1 MNNEEGKSEIE
12 KLNETL
18 YSRTRY
24 EEVKDERHQVKPAR
38 PDGRTGGEFD
48 TSNVRETWQSPAL
61 DEVLKG
67 EREVPQTN
75 AFMKKVFVFAVLFFI
90 ATIIVA
96 GFVFLGGA
104 NFISSKNVE
113 VTVLGPSIVSAGE
126 VLELGI
132 NIANKNN
139 ADLELANLS
148 IQYPPGSRNP
158 SNTAEALT
166 FSKEELG
173 AINAGAEASRNV
185 RAVLLGS
192 IGETKEFKFSVEY
205 RVKGSNATFYKDKLF
220 EVVIGN
226 APVTVS
232 AESPEFVTSGE
243 EFETEVS
250 VVLNSPDILRDVVL
264 KAEYP
269 YGYAVS
275 LSQPAAI
282 LDNNIWMLGDLS
294 PGDKKTVKIRGRLSG
309 QNEEERTFRFYVGVS
324 GGGASRNLKI
334 ALASILNT
342 VAISRPAIGLNISFN
357 GEDVSSYVAPAARS
371 ISTSIRFQNNLP
383 DKLLN
388 PRLEVRLSGAALD
401 KSTITAFNGGFYD
414 SLNSKIVWQL
424 TNSLGVQELAPGDA
438 SQINFNF
445 SSLPKEVLTSSN
457 SDISLNFT
465 LSGTPVGSSNQISVS
480 ESRTVKIASQIN
492 LASKVLRSIG
502 PFTNRGPMP
511 PKVETETTCTVILSV
526 GNTQGD
532 IVQANVTAR
541 LGPGVK
547 WIGAASA
554 ASEDISYNAVSN
566 TVTWDLGT
574 LSSGSG
580 FSSTGRE
587 VAFQI
592 GLTPST
598 SQIGTV
604 PVLVSGITFIGQD
617 TETGLEVRA
626 TNPPLSTRLTSDPSF
641 IQGDDIVV
649 K

>member
-1 MNNEEGKSEIE
+1 MTDDGKSEIE

-18 YSRTRY
+18 NSRTEY
-24 EEVKDERHQVKPAR
+24 EEIKDERHQVK
-38 PDGRTGGEFD
+38 EFESSD
-48 TSNVRETWQSPAL
+48 VKESWQSPAL

-67 EREVPQTN
+67 EREVPTHSP
-75 AFMKKVFVFAVLFFI
+75 FMKKVFVFAVLFFI

-132 NIANKNN
+132 SIANKNN

-158 SNTAEALT
+158 SNTAGALT

-173 AINAGAEASRNV
+173 VIDAGAETSRNV

-243 EFETEVS
+243 EFEIDIS
-250 VVLNSPDILRDVVL
+250 VTLNSPDILRDVVL

-269 YGYAVS
+269 YGYFVSSAQPVAV
-275 LSQPAAI
+275 

-294 PGDKKTVKIRGRLSG
+294 PGDKKTVKIRGKLNG

-324 GGGASRNLKI
+324 DGGTSRNLKI

-342 VAISRPAIGLNISFN
+342 VAINRPAIGLGISFN

-388 PRLEVRLSGAALD
+388 PRLEARLFGVALD
-401 KSTITAFNGGFYD
+401 KSTISASNGGFYD

-424 TNSLGVQELAPGDA
+424 TNSLGVQELVPGDA
-438 SQINFNF
+438 SQVNFSF
-445 SSLPKEVLTSSN
+445 SSLPREVLTGSN
-457 SDISLNFT
+457 LEIALNFT
-465 LSGTPVGSSNQISVS
+465 LSGTPVGVQNQISVS
-480 ESRTVKIASQIN
+480 ESRTIKIASQIN
-492 LASKVLRSIG
+492 LTSKALRSIG

-511 PKVETETTCTVILSV
+511 PKVETETTYTIILNA

-532 IVQANVTAR
+532 IVPATVTAR

-547 WIGAASA
+547 WIGASSA

-580 FSSTGRE
+580 FSSAGRE
-587 VAFQI
+587 VAFQV

-617 TETGLEVRA
+617 LETGTEIRV
-626 TNPPLSTRLTSDPSF
+626 TNPSLSIKLTSDPAF

>member
-1 MNNEEGKSEIE
+1 MTDDGKSEIE

-18 YSRTRY
+18 NSRTEY
-24 EEVKDERHQVKPAR
+24 EEIKDERHQVK
-38 PDGRTGGEFD
+38 EFESSD
-48 TSNVRETWQSPAL
+48 VKESWQSPAL

-67 EREVPQTN
+67 EREVPTHSP
-75 AFMKKVFVFAVLFFI
+75 FMKKVFVFALLFFI
-90 ATIIVA
+90 ATLIVG
-96 GFVFLGGA
+96 GFVFLGRA

-126 VLELGI
+126 AFELGLS
-132 NIANKNN
+132 IANKNN

-148 IQYPPGSRNP
+148 IQYPVGARSPGGSSQN
-158 SNTAEALT
+158 LT

-173 AINAGAEASRNV
+173 TINAGGETTRNV
-185 RAVLLGS
+185 RTILLGS

-269 YGYAVS
+269 YGYFVSSAQPVAV
-275 LSQPAAI
+275 

-294 PGDKKTVKIRGRLSG
+294 PGDKKTVKIRGKLNG

-324 GGGASRNLKI
+324 DGGTSRNLKI

-342 VAISRPAIGLNISFN
+342 VAINRPAIGLGISFN

>member
-1 MNNEEGKSEIE
+1 MNNEEGKSEIN

-24 EEVKDERHQVKPAR
+24 EEVKDDRHQVKPAR

-132 NIANKNN
+132 SIANKNN

-148 IQYPPGSRNP
+148 IQYPSGSRNP
-158 SNTAEALT
+158 SNTVEALT

-173 AINAGAEASRNV
+173 VIDAGAEASRNV

-243 EFETEVS
+243 EFEIDIS
-250 VVLNSPDILRDVVL
+250 VTLNSPDILRDVVL
-264 KAEYP
+264 KAEYT
-269 YGYAVS
+269 YGYFVSSAQPVAV
-275 LSQPAAI
+275 

-294 PGDKKTVKIRGRLSG
+294 PGDKKTVKIRGKLNG

-324 GGGASRNLKI
+324 DGGTSRNLKI

-342 VAISRPAIGLNISFN
+342 VAINRPAIGLGISFN

-388 PRLEVRLSGAALD
+388 PRLEARIFGVALD
-401 KSTITAFNGGFYD
+401 KSTISASNGGFYD

-424 TNSLGVQELAPGDA
+424 TNSLGVQELIPGDT
-438 SQINFNF
+438 SQVNLSF
-445 SSLPKEVLTSSN
+445 SSLPGEVLTG
-457 SDISLNFT
+457 SDPGIMISFIF
-465 LSGTPVGSSNQISVS
+465 SGTPVGVQNQISVS
-480 ESRTVKIASQIN
+480 ESRTIKIASQIN
-492 LASKVLRSIG
+492 LTSKVLRSIG
-502 PFTNRGPMP
+502 PFTNRGPIP
-511 PKVETETTCTVILSV
+511 PKADKETTYTIVVSA

-532 IVQANVTAR
+532 IVPATVTAR

-547 WIGAASA
+547 WIGASSA

-587 VAFQI
+587 VAFQVALI
-592 GLTPST
+592 PST

-604 PVLVSGITFIGQD
+604 SILVSNIIFTGQD
-617 TETGLEVRA
+617 ATTNSEVKV
-626 TNPPLSTRLTSDPSF
+626 TNPS
-641 IQGDDIVV
+641 
-649 K
+649 